1 METSAAVNISGPLGP
16 RYEEILTPPALAFLA
31 ELHRAFDGRRRE
43 LLDRRKAREAE
54 LVAGA
59 TLDFLAETKDVRE
72 GDWRGAAPAPR
83 PGGRPGGGTRPAAA
97 HMNIHALNSR
107 AHTWLA
113 GPQEADTPPW

>member
-1 METSAAVNISGPLGP
+1 METSAGVNINGPLGP

-72 GDWRGAAPAPR
+72 GDWRRGPPAPR
-83 PGGRPGGGTRPAAA
+83 LVAPPAGVTRPP
-97 HMNIHALNSR
+97 HATT
-107 AHTWLA
+107 A
-113 GPQEADTPPW
+113 

>member
-1 METSAAVNISGPLGP
+1 METSAGVNINGPLGP

-72 GDWRGAAPAPR
+72 GGWRGGPPPPRGGVDRREEIGAAV
-83 PGGRPGGGTRPAAA
+83 GSGRI
-97 HMNIHALNSR
+97 N
-107 AHTWLA
+107 
-113 GPQEADTPPW
+113 

>member
-72 GDWRGAAPAPR
+72 GDWRGGAPAPR
-83 PGGRPGGGTRPAAA
+83 AGGPPGGGNRAAPAQQ
-97 HMNIHALNSR
+97 
-107 AHTWLA
+107 T
-113 GPQEADTPPW
+113 PQPANERERGGGRG